1 MAIPNSAKFKY
12 TVNQKYTIP
21 TGYAGPYARGK
32 GKPDGI
38 VYHSSGNRNANFLS
52 EINFMTRNF
61 KNAFTSAW
69 ANYNEIREIASTDYR
84 QWGVGPKGNPYY
96 VQIEM
101 TEDKNLTDK
110 QHLQVIDRTAFWGAV
125 QLAYYNLPCTN
136 AENTGKGT
144 VWSHN
149 AVSKFKGG
157 TDHVD
162 PIAYLQRHG
171 SNWTELFNQTK
182 AYYDILVAGGD
193 TNRVVSIADKQG
205 NKAVIKDSA
214 SSASKVTES
223 QKVSENKATHT
234 VVKGDTLW
242 KIGQTYGVTVSK
254 IKSWNN
260 LKSDTLSIGQVLKV
274 KESDAVVKKNTNTAG
289 SSLQKYVGNE
299 GKWSKM
305 KVGDT
310 VTIRAGAKNWVKPAD
325 KVYAPM
331 SKDFKGTK
339 DEIAEIKEFKVGYS
353 DYAYKL
359 KKLNS
364 WILQQDLEE
373 PREVNNWT
381 VSKGDTLYKIASTT
395 GTTVD
400 NIKKW
405 NNLKSDVLSIGQEIK
420 LSPSDS
426 SAPQE
431 KPKEVVKETP
441 KEEVKETPKETPKEE
456 PKDKADNEVV
466 VGDKS
471 YTATALKPNE
481 ILLDGKKYRVEE
493 VKD

>member
-12 TVNQKYTIP
+12 SISQRYTIP
-21 TGYAGPYARGK
+21 TGYAGAYARGK
-32 GKPDGI
+32 GRPEGI
-38 VYHSSGNRNANFLS
+38 VFHSSGNPNANFQS
-52 EINFMTRNF
+52 EINYMTNNF
-61 KNAFTSAW
+61 KSAFTSAW
-69 ANYNEIREIASTDYR
+69 ANYNEIREIASTDYM

-110 QHLQVIDRTAFWGAV
+110 QHLQLIDRTAFWGAV

-136 AENTGKGT
+136 AENSGKGT

-157 TDHVD
+157 TTHVD

-171 SNWTELFNQTK
+171 TNWTELFNQTK
-182 AYYDILVAGGD
+182 AYYDLLVAGGD

-214 SSASKVTES
+214 SSANKVTES

-254 IKSWNN
+254 LKEWNN
-260 LKSDTLSIGQVLKV
+260 LKSDKISVGQVLKV
-274 KESDAVVKKNTNTAG
+274 KETDAVANKNNNTAG
-289 SSLQKYVGNE
+289 SNLQKYVGNE

-310 VTIRAGAKNWVKPAD
+310 VTIRAGAKNWIKPAD
-325 KVYAPM
+325 KAYAPM

-339 DEIAEIKEFKVGYS
+339 DEIVEIKEFKVGYS
-353 DYAYKL
+353 DYIYKL
-359 KKLNS
+359 KNLNS
-364 WILQQDLEE
+364 WVMQQDLLE
-373 PREVNNWT
+373 PREINNWT
-381 VSKGDTLYKIASTT
+381 VSKGDTLQKIASTT

-400 NIKKW
+400 NLMKW
-405 NNLKSDVLSIGQEIK
+405 NNLKNDVLIVGQELR

-426 SAPQE
+426 TAP
-431 KPKEVVKETP
+431 
-441 KEEVKETPKETPKEE
+441 KETPKETPKDTPKEE
-456 PKDKADNEVV
+456 SKDKADNEVV

-471 YTATALKPNE
+471 YTATTLKPNE
-481 ILLDGKKYRVEE
+481 VILDGKKYKVVE

>member
-12 TVNQKYTIP
+12 SINQKYTIP
-21 TGYAGPYARGK
+21 TGYAGAYARGK

-38 VYHSSGNRNANFLS
+38 VYHSSGNPNANFQS
-52 EINFMTRNF
+52 EINYMTNNF
-61 KNAFTSAW
+61 KSAFTSAW
-69 ANYNEIREIASTDYR
+69 ANYNEIREIASTDYM

-101 TEDKNLTDK
+101 TENKNLTDK
-110 QHLQVIDRTAFWGAV
+110 QHLQLIDRTAFWGAV

-157 TDHVD
+157 TTHVD

-171 SNWTELFNQTK
+171 TNWTELFNQTK
-182 AYYDILVAGGD
+182 AYYDLLVAGGD

-214 SSASKVTES
+214 SSASKATEN

-242 KIGQTYGVTVSK
+242 KIGQTYGVTVDK
-254 IKSWNN
+254 LKSWNN
-260 LKSDTLSIGQVLKV
+260 LKSDKISVGQVLKV
-274 KESDAVVKKNTNTAG
+274 KETDAVANKNNNTAG
-289 SSLQKYVGNE
+289 SNLQKYVGNE

-310 VTIRAGAKNWVKPAD
+310 VTIRAGAKNWIKPVD
-325 KVYAPM
+325 KAYAPM

-339 DEIAEIKEFKVGYS
+339 DEIVEIKEFKVGYS
-353 DYAYKL
+353 DYIYKL
-359 KKLNS
+359 KNLNS
-364 WILQQDLEE
+364 WIMQQDLVE
-373 PREVNNWT
+373 PREINNWT
-381 VSKGDTLYKIASTT
+381 VSKGDTLQKIASTT

-400 NIKKW
+400 NLMKW
-405 NNLKSDVLSIGQEIK
+405 NNLKDDVLIVGQELR

-426 SAPQE
+426 IA
-431 KPKEVVKETP
+431 
-441 KEEVKETPKETPKEE
+441 PKETPKEPVKE
-456 PKDKADNEVV
+456 TSKDTPKEEIKNKADNEAV
-466 VGDKS
+466 VGDKP

-481 ILLDGKKYRVEE
+481 VILDGKKYKVVE

>member
-12 TVNQKYTIP
+12 PINQKYTIP
-21 TGYAGPYARGK
+21 TGYAGAYARGK
-32 GKPDGI
+32 GRPDGI
-38 VYHSSGNRNANFLS
+38 VFHSSGNRNANFQS
-52 EINFMTRNF
+52 EINYMTNNF
-61 KNAFTSAW
+61 KSAFTSAW
-69 ANYNEIREIASTDYR
+69 ANYNEIREIASTDYM

-110 QHLQVIDRTAFWGAV
+110 QHLQLIDRTAFWGAV

-157 TDHVD
+157 TTHVD

-171 SNWTELFNQTK
+171 TNWTELFNQTK
-182 AYYDILVAGGD
+182 AYYDLLVAGGD

-214 SSASKVTES
+214 SSASKATES

-254 IKSWNN
+254 LKEWNN
-260 LKSDTLSIGQVLKV
+260 LKNDKISVGQVLKV
-274 KESDAVVKKNTNTAG
+274 KETDAVVNKNNNTAG
-289 SSLQKYVGNE
+289 SNLQKYVGNE

-310 VTIRAGAKNWVKPAD
+310 VTIRAGAKNWIKPDD
-325 KVYAPM
+325 KEYAPM
-331 SKDFKGTK
+331 NKDFKGMK
-339 DEIAEIKEFKVGYS
+339 DEIVEIKEFKVGYS
-353 DYAYKL
+353 DYIYKL

-364 WILQQDLEE
+364 WVMQQDLVE
-373 PREVNNWT
+373 PREINNWT
-381 VSKGDTLYKIASTT
+381 VSKRDTLQKIASTT

-400 NIKKW
+400 NLMKW
-405 NNLKSDVLSIGQEIK
+405 NNIKNDVLIVGQEIR

-426 SAPQE
+426 IAPKE
-431 KPKEVVKETP
+431 TPKEPVKEVVKETP
-441 KEEVKETPKETPKEE
+441 KEET
-456 PKDKADNEVV
+456 KDKVDNEVV

-471 YTATALKPNE
+471 YTATTLKPNE
-481 ILLDGKKYRVEE
+481 VLLDGKKYKVVE

>member
-12 TVNQKYTIP
+12 SINQKYTIP
-21 TGYAGPYARGK
+21 TGYAGAYARGK
-32 GKPDGI
+32 GRPDGI
-38 VYHSSGNRNANFLS
+38 VFHSSGNRNANFQS
-52 EINFMTRNF
+52 EINYMTNNF
-61 KNAFTSAW
+61 KSAFTSAW
-69 ANYNEIREIASTDYR
+69 ANYNEIREIASTDYM

-110 QHLQVIDRTAFWGAV
+110 QHLQLIDRTAFWGAV

-157 TDHVD
+157 TTHVD

-171 SNWTELFNQTK
+171 TNWTELFNQTK
-182 AYYDILVAGGD
+182 AYYDLLVAGGD

-214 SSASKVTES
+214 SSASKATES

-254 IKSWNN
+254 LKEWNN
-260 LKSDTLSIGQVLKV
+260 LKNDKISVGQVLKV
-274 KESDAVVKKNTNTAG
+274 KETDAVVNKNNNTAG
-289 SSLQKYVGNE
+289 SNLQKYVGNE

-310 VTIRAGAKNWVKPAD
+310 VTIRAGAKNWIKPTD
-325 KVYAPM
+325 KEYAPM
-331 SKDFKGTK
+331 GKDFKGTK
-339 DEIAEIKEFKVGYS
+339 DEIVEIKEFKVGYS
-353 DYAYKL
+353 DYIYKL

-364 WILQQDLEE
+364 WVMQQDLVE
-373 PREVNNWT
+373 PREINNWT
-381 VSKGDTLYKIASTT
+381 VSKGDTLQKIASTT

-400 NIKKW
+400 NLMKW
-405 NNLKSDVLSIGQEIK
+405 NKINNDVLIVGQEIR

-426 SAPQE
+426 IAPKE
-431 KPKEVVKETP
+431 TPKEAVKEVVKETP
-441 KEEVKETPKETPKEE
+441 KDTPKEE
-456 PKDKADNEVV
+456 TKDKADNEVV

-471 YTATALKPNE
+471 YTATTLKPNE
-481 ILLDGKKYRVEE
+481 VLLDGKKYKVVE